1 VAARLRQNTG
11 DRTARPARAVVR
23 PAPTIGRSSTW
34 GPVLSGGVTA
44 FVIFLI
50 FTALWVAL
58 AASGVEAVGDNL
70 EWFQLVSGV
79 VAAAAGGAAA
89 GWLDPR
95 GAATGMIHGLATW
108 GLLVLAV
115 TITGVATG
123 TALLGATADVTAQAE
138 AQVADVTALL
148 QPFEAEL
155 WALFA
160 ILLGGAAIAALA
172 GASTGRAHMQLVVDE
187 EAPPP
192 DRRYDDDRRYGDD
205 RRQGD
210 DRR

>member
-1 VAARLRQNTG
+1 MQPGYGTERHRTG
-11 DRTARPARAVVR
+11 DWAEPPGRAGVG
-23 PAPTIGRSSTW
+23 PAPTISRSSTW

-58 AASGVEAVGDNL
+58 AASGAEAVGNNL
-70 EWFQLVSGV
+70 EWFQLVSGIL
-79 VAAAAGGAAA
+79 AAAAGGAAA

-95 GAATGMIHGLATW
+95 GATTGMIHGLATW

-123 TALLGATADVTAQAE
+123 TALLGATANVTVQAE
-138 AQVADVTALL
+138 AQVANVTELL
-148 QPFEAEL
+148 QPFETEL

-160 ILLGGAAIAALA
+160 ILLGGALIAALA
-172 GASTGRAHMQLVVDE
+172 GALTGRAHMHRVVDE
-187 EAPPP
+187 ETRLAERRSDA
-192 DRRYDDDRRYGDD
+192 DRRHANDRR
-205 RRQGD
+205 
-210 DRR
+210 